1 MPKPPSSPGDAEHWR
16 RLGLLPGAPECV
28 LKAAWLAQIELH
40 HPDRGGDAETAK
52 AVNIAYEALRGRGA
66 AANEYVAANY
76 AGEPWV
82 VLGISSAADARL
94 VERAGKQLR
103 SELAQHRRL
112 ADRVAWAMAHFA
124 EAASV
129 PRRVRPATPPPQRR
143 PTTIRREA
151 SPAPARPGPPQGLPD
166 RIDFGRIE
174 WGHEASRTFHLTWKR
189 AAPFDVRIEA
199 PAPLRADVVA
209 SKVLPGR
216 FSVTL
221 SVDWES
227 PEFSRS
233 PNVRGYT
240 LDAALRLRWTSQD
253 EAAVRVKAVLLYPAL
268 ISASPTELDL
278 GSVRLGADTR
288 ASLLLVA
295 TAPTCATLAL
305 PPWLRRV
312 DAAGRPVEAPLQ
324 LQTDTPVRVSLAV
337 DWAPVRERGR
347 SSIEAGRAVR
357 PTGRIVVRWAREEL
371 AIPASLVATPS
382 VAVHR

>member
-1 MPKPPSSPGDAEHWR
+1 VPKPQTSPGDAEHWR

-52 AVNIAYEALRGRGA
+52 AVNIAYEALRGRGT

-103 SELAQHRRL
+103 SELAEHRRL

-129 PRRVRPATPPPQRR
+129 PRRVRPATPPPRR
-143 PTTIRREA
+143 PSAVRPQA
-151 SPAPARPGPPQGLPD
+151 QPVPARPGPPQGLPD
-166 RIDFGRIE
+166 RIDFGRLE
-174 WGHEASRTFHLTWKR
+174 WGNDATQTFHLTWKR
-189 AAPFDVRIEA
+189 AAPFEVRVDA
-199 PAPLRADVVA
+199 PAPLRAEVVA

-221 SVDWES
+221 SVDWDS

-240 LDAALRLRWTSQD
+240 LDATLRLRWTSDD
-253 EAAVRVKAVLLYPAL
+253 EADVRVKALLLYPAL
-268 ISASPTELDL
+268 VSASPMELDL

-288 ASLLLVA
+288 ATLLLVA
-295 TAPTCATLAL
+295 TAPTRATISL
-305 PPWLRRV
+305 PPWLCRV
-312 DAAGRPVEAPLQ
+312 DAAGRAVEAPLQ

-357 PTGRIVVRWAREEL
+357 PTGRIVVRWDGQEL
-371 AIPASLVATPS
+371 AVPASLVATPS
-382 VAVHR
+382 VAVRR